1 MTRFNKKKQM
11 IWTYE
16 NGKPQRRKDILATEE
31 PTEILLRAG
40 DKQQT
45 IAITMRTP
53 GNDYELAAGF
63 LCNEGIL
70 LRKDEITG
78 MTYCVDGNQQE
89 YNSLRIQLKAD
100 SMPELKQLERH
111 FFTNSA
117 CGVCGTTMLDDIGER
132 NLPAL
137 PNGPIVSPELITS
150 LPDKLRN
157 AQDLFEST
165 GGLHAAALFD
175 LDGNLLAVR
184 EDVGR
189 HNALDKLIGWGLLN
203 DKLPFPDKVLMV
215 SGRASYEL
223 LQKSFSAGISV
234 FCAVSAPS
242 SLAVE
247 FAERF
252 GITLIGFLR
261 GQRFNVYAN
270 VQRMQAEE
278 PVFSN

>member
-16 NGKPQRRKDILATEE
+16 NGKPQRRKDSLATEE
-31 PTEILLRAG
+31 PLEILLRAG
-40 DKQQT
+40 ENQQT

-63 LCNEGIL
+63 LYNEGIL
-70 LRKDEITG
+70 PDKNAISS
-78 MTYCVDGNQQE
+78 MTYCVDDNQQE
-89 YNSLRIQLKAD
+89 YNSLRIQLTAD

-132 NLPAL
+132 NLPSL

-150 LPDKLRN
+150 LPDKLRS
-157 AQDLFEST
+157 AQELFETT

-175 LDGNLLAVR
+175 LQGNLLAVR

-203 DKLPFPDKVLMV
+203 DQLPFHDKVLMV

-223 LQKSFSAGISV
+223 LQKSYSAGISV

-270 VQRMQAEE
+270 VKRMQAAE
-278 PVFSN
+278 PVLSN

>member
-1 MTRFNKKKQM
+1 
-11 IWTYE
+11 
-16 NGKPQRRKDILATEE
+16 
-31 PTEILLRAG
+31 
-40 DKQQT
+40 
-45 IAITMRTP
+45 
-53 GNDYELAAGF
+53 
-63 LCNEGIL
+63 
-70 LRKDEITG
+70 
-78 MTYCVDGNQQE
+78 
-89 YNSLRIQLKAD
+89 
-100 SMPELKQLERH
+100 
-111 FFTNSA
+111 
-117 CGVCGTTMLDDIGER
+117 
-132 NLPAL
+132 
-137 PNGPIVSPELITS
+137 
-150 LPDKLRN
+150 
-157 AQDLFEST
+157 ST

-175 LDGNLLAVR
+175 LEGNLLAVR

-203 DKLPFPDKVLMV
+203 DKLPFHDKVLMV

-270 VQRMQAEE
+270 VQRMQTPE